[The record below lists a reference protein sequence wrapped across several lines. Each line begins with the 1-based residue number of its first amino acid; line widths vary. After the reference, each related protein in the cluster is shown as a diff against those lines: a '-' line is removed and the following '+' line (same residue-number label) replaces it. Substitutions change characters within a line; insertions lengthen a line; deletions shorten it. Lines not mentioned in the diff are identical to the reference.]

1 MMSLMATRFRQGAGR
16 PSLDFVRTL
25 RWRGTP
31 LATEELPDD
40 AALHAWIAQCA
51 PCDPTGN
58 PGDGAVTDAGAAE
71 ARQVREA
78 IHTLL
83 TTAVRKTGGMEGAG
97 ASRAWPADALDLVNA
112 TAARPTPSPQLNS
125 AGHLTHRADHPVSA
139 TLALLARDALDL
151 VSSPALARV
160 RRCADP
166 TCGALFYDGSRP
178 GQRRWCSMD
187 VCGNRAKKSRVHA

>member
-40 AALHAWIAQCA
+40 TALHAWITQCT
-51 PCDPTGN
+51 PCD
-58 PGDGAVTDAGAAE
+58 PGDGAELTDAGVVE
-71 ARQVREA
+71 ARHLREA
-78 IHTLL
+78 IHTLI
-83 TTAVRKTGGMEGAG
+83 TTALADAG
-97 ASRAWPADALDLVNA
+97 ASPVWPADALDLVNA
-112 TAARPTPSPQLNS
+112 TAARPTPSPHLDG
-125 AGHLTHRADHPVSA
+125 AGHLRHRADRPVSA

-187 VCGNRAKKSRVHA
+187 VCGNRAKKSKAHA